1 MPDPGPPR
9 KLRWAGLWVPFLLA
23 GLLVAGWSAGWVS
36 AARQVETRLER
47 GVTELRASG
56 TEVAWSSKRLSGY
69 PFRLNLALSDLRV
82 ASGGWVLSTP
92 DLEAQA
98 FLHAPRNWLV
108 ATPAGLVV
116 TRPEGGGLEV
126 RGRRILAS
134 FALAA
139 GGIPRVSIEGLGLTF
154 RPSPSAQPFALS
166 GAERL
171 ELHLRPGPNDQ
182 AAVFLRLEGGAP
194 EPGRLFAD
202 LGGGASVSGQ
212 VDAIADRASMLAQPN
227 PLQAWS
233 AAGGRLELRQAG
245 LTTGQT
251 RLSVASPGL
260 VASPDGQLTG
270 PLTLRTSGPPEVLRV
285 LLRHGVISPDG
296 AAGGLA
302 AAGLGR
308 QSAEDTR
315 IDVELSAGRAR
326 LVRPR

>member
-1 MPDPGPPR
+1 MPDPGPSR
-9 KLRWAGLWVPFLLA
+9 KLSWAGLWVPFLIA
-23 GLLVAGWSAGWVS
+23 GLLVAGWSAGWVY
-36 AARQVETRLER
+36 AARQVEAGLER
-47 GVTELRASG
+47 GVANLRAAG

-82 ASGGWVLSTP
+82 ATGGWVLETS

-98 FLHAPRNWLV
+98 FLHAPRNWLL
-108 ATPAGLVV
+108 ATPAGLKV

-139 GGIPRVSIEGLGLTF
+139 ERMPRVSVEGLSLTF
-154 RPSPSAQPFALS
+154 RALPGARPFALA

-194 EPGRLFAD
+194 EPGRLFAE
-202 LGGGASVSGQ
+202 LGGGAPVSGQ
-212 VDAIADRASMLAQPN
+212 LEAIADRASLLGQPTA
-227 PLQAWS
+227 LRAWS

-245 LTTGQT
+245 LTTGET
-251 RLSVASPGL
+251 RLSLASPGL
-260 VASPDGQLTG
+260 GASPDGRLSG
-270 PLTLRTSGPPEVLRV
+270 RLTLRAAGPPEVLQV
-285 LLRHGVISPDG
+285 LLRHGVISPDE

-302 AAGLGR
+302 AAGLAG
-308 QSAEDTR
+308 QSAADTQ

-326 LVRPR
+326 WVRPR

>member
-9 KLRWAGLWVPFLLA
+9 KLRWAGLWAPFLIA
-23 GLLVAGWSAGWVS
+23 GLLVAGWSAGWIY
-36 AARQVETRLER
+36 AARQVEARLER
-47 GVTELRASG
+47 GVAELRASG

-82 ASGGWVLSTP
+82 AGGDWVVEAP

-139 GGIPRVSIEGLGLTF
+139 GGMPRVSVEGLGLTF
-154 RPSPSAQPFALS
+154 RPAPGARPFALA

-171 ELHLRPGPNDQ
+171 ELHLRPGPDDQ
-182 AAVFLRLEGGAP
+182 AAIFLRLEGGAP
-194 EPGRLFAD
+194 EPGRLLAD
-202 LGGGASVSGQ
+202 LGGGAPVSGQ
-212 VDAIADRASMLAQPN
+212 LEAIADRASMFGQPT
-227 PLQAWS
+227 PLRAWS

-245 LTTGQT
+245 LTTGET
-251 RLSVASPGL
+251 RLAVTSPGL
-260 VASPDGQLTG
+260 GASTDGRLTG

-285 LLRHGVISPDG
+285 LLKHGVISPG
-296 AAGGLA
+296 EAAGGLA
-302 AAGLGR
+302 GAVLNR
-308 QSAEDTR
+308 QSADDTQ

-326 LVRPR
+326 WVRPR

>member
-23 GLLVAGWSAGWVS
+23 GLLVAGWSAGWVY
-36 AARQVETRLER
+36 AARQVEIRLER

-154 RPSPSAQPFALS
+154 QPSPSAQPFALA

-285 LLRHGVISPDG
+285 LLRHGVISPDE

-308 QSAEDTR
+308 QSAEDTQ